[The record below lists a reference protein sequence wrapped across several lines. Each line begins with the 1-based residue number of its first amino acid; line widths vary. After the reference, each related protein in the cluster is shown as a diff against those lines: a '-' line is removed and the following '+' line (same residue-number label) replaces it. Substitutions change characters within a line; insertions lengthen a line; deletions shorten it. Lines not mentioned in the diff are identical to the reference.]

1 MEQLVLLVLLARA
14 ILNLAVLI
22 SIQVL
27 EVLPE
32 RSQLDELRL
41 SLVQLT
47 LTPQVLVLLVCQ
59 LLREHLVLVSQDVQV
74 LFQTDHRPIQLIIL
88 SLGL

>member
-22 SIQVL
+22 GIQVL

-59 LLREHLVLVSQDVQV
+59 LLRKHLVLVSQDV
-74 LFQTDHRPIQLIIL
+74 
-88 SLGL
+88 

>member
-1 MEQLVLLVLLARA
+1 LEQLVLLVLLARA

-22 SIQVL
+22 GIQVL

-59 LLREHLVLVSQDVQV
+59 LLRKHLVLVSQDV
-74 LFQTDHRPIQLIIL
+74 
-88 SLGL
+88 